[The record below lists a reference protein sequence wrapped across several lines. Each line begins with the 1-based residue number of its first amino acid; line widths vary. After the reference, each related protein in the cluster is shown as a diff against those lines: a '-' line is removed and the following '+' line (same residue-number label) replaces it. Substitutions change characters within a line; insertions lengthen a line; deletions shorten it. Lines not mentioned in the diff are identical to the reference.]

1 MALVKVIRDGQ
12 ITLPKGLRDRLG
24 IREGDLL
31 EVTLTKSGMS
41 IVPKT
46 AVHCELARSKFF
58 GMVNEIR
65 ESVKDADPQEL
76 KAAPNEAVK
85 AAKKATARRLRPEN
99 EVEE

>member
-1 MALVKVIRDGQ
+1 MPLVKVIRNGQ

-46 AVHCELARSKFF
+46 AVDSELARSQFF
-58 GMVNEIR
+58 GMVNEFR

-76 KAAPNEAVK
+76 KAALDEALS
-85 AAKKATARRLRPEN
+85 AAKKVTARKIKARK
-99 EVEE
+99 